1 MINYLGKL
9 EYDEEKVNKNYM
21 KDIKRFITAG
31 MHLVLIPY

>member
-21 KDIKRFITAG
+21 KDKKRFII
-31 MHLVLIPY
+31 VLIPY